1 MKNAVLTGIML
12 LLAVIAQAQARLEIG
27 LKGGVNMASVSGKD
41 FKDAEG
47 ITSYHAGA
55 YGLIKVAKIGIQP
68 EVLFSNRG
76 FEDDNGTTKFTYI
89 DIPVML
95 KYYIAAGF
103 NIQLGPQFSTLL
115 KAKDFDGNSIRSDLK
130 ESEMGAAIGAGI
142 DLPAGLHVNARYVLG
157 LTDINEMNGG
167 SKLKN
172 NFFQVSLGYSLLKI
186 GK

>member
-1 MKNAVLTGIML
+1 MKKAILTSITLLVAIM
-12 LLAVIAQAQARLEIG
+12 AQAQAKLEIG
-27 LKGGVNMASVSGKD
+27 LKGGVNMANVSGKD
-41 FKDAEG
+41 FKDTEG

-55 YGLIKVAKIGIQP
+55 YGLIKVSKIGIQP
-68 EVLFSNRG
+68 EFLLSKRG
-76 FEDDNGTTKFTYI
+76 YEDDNGTTKFTYI

-103 NIQLGPQFSTLL
+103 NVQMGPQFSTLL

-130 ESEMGAAIGAGI
+130 ESEVGAAIGAGI
-142 DLPAGLHVNARYVLG
+142 DLPAGLHISARYVLG
-157 LTDINEMNGG
+157 LTDISDMSGG

-172 NFFQVSLGYSLLKI
+172 NYFQFSLGYSLLKL